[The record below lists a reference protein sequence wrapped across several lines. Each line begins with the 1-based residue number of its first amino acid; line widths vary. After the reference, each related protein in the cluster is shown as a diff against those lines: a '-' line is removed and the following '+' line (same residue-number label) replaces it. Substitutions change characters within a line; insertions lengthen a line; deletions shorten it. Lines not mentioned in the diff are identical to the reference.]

1 MDPVTRPPDS
11 PAAPLRIVRAP
22 KDSAHPYARLGN
34 AILTPGPTL
43 PLDSRSVLAYLLSL
57 PDTWHLRLSHL
68 RRVLGCG
75 RDKLQRMIRDLEAAG
90 HLVRR
95 RIHQA
100 DGRWF
105 WDSTLYE
112 QPVAGALGGV
122 DAAAPAVVA
131 AAAPAP
137 AVVATAAPAPPVGP
151 VAPAPAAPPLPPS
164 PVPVGPV
171 PPRPALQEQR
181 TQATTHPNKG
191 DDSNPHPIAQNPEPP
206 PYSAY
211 IAGVVLDHS
220 RELGD
225 GGHAPANITQA
236 LRLAQAAGCGEPAF
250 VDALHT
256 ARARTRAYQGK
267 QGTGQI
273 TRKMA
278 YYFAVLRD
286 LVGLAAG
293 IVDSN

>member
-1 MDPVTRPPDS
+1 MDPVTRPPAG

-22 KDSAHPYARLGN
+22 KDGDHPYARLGN

-112 QPVAGALGGV
+112 QPVAGAVGPV
-122 DAAAPAVVA
+122 DAAPAGTLPEA
-131 AAAPAP
+131 ASGTGEPAGAAP
-137 AVVATAAPAPPVGP
+137 VPV
-151 VAPAPAAPPLPPS
+151 APPLPPS

-171 PPRPALQEQR
+171 PPRPVLQER
-181 TQATTHPNKG
+181 PTLATTNSNKG
-191 DDSNPHPIAQNPEPP
+191 DDSNPRPASQNPEPAP
-206 PYSAY
+206 PYSPY

-225 GGHAPANITQA
+225 GPHAPANITQA
-236 LRLAQAAGCGEPAF
+236 LRLAQAAAVPEPVF
-250 VDALHT
+250 VAALHT
-256 ARARTRAYQGK
+256 ARSRTRAYQGK

-278 YYFAVLRD
+278 YYFAVLRE
-286 LVGLAAG
+286 LVGPA
-293 IVDSN
+293 DSDNGALVRG

>member
-112 QPVAGALGGV
+112 QPL
-122 DAAAPAVVA
+122 
-131 AAAPAP
+131 
-137 AVVATAAPAPPVGP
+137 P
-151 VAPAPAAPPLPPS
+151 VAPPEPPPPLPPS
-164 PVPVGPV
+164 PVPVAPAPPEPV
-171 PPRPALQEQR
+171 VYQHVSPAITNSIKE
-181 TQATTHPNKG
+181 
-191 DDSNPHPIAQNPEPP
+191 DDSNPTVPVVKQAPP
-206 PYSAY
+206 PYSPY
-211 IAGVVLDHS
+211 IAAIVLDHS

-225 GGHAPANITQA
+225 GPHAPANITQA
-236 LRLAQAAGCGEPAF
+236 LRVAEAAGLPEQAF
-250 VDALHT
+250 VEALHT
-256 ARARTRAYQGK
+256 ARARVRTYQGK
-267 QGTGQI
+267 QGMGTI
-273 TRKMA
+273 ANKMA

-286 LVGLAAG
+286 LIGLEEVAHCR
-293 IVDSN
+293 N